1 MANVTLLGNTYNDV
15 PAVDL
20 PQAGGGTV
28 RFYEMN
34 ASDYVVS
41 DTTSGNWHI
50 RKWNSG
56 LCEAY
61 GWVSRTF
68 ECSSSIGSLYE
79 SAEYQESFPSSTF
92 ISTPFHFAASF
103 RGNTNNWLLGLEIGD
118 GLSSTET
125 AKYAAFSYNNSTRSV
140 TVYFEAKGYWK

>member
-1 MANVTLLGNTYNDV
+1 MANVMLLGNTYNDV

-34 ASDYVVS
+34 ASDYVIS

-56 LCEAY
+56 LCEVY
-61 GWVSRTF
+61 GWVSKSFACT
-68 ECSSSIGSLYE
+68 SAIGSLYE
-79 SAEYQESFPSSTF
+79 SAEYQENFPSGAFTG
-92 ISTPFHFAASF
+92 TPFHFAVSF
-103 RGNTNNWLLGLEIGD
+103 RGNTNNWLQGIEIGD
-118 GLSSTET
+118 GLSSTKT
-125 AKYAAFSYNNSTRSV
+125 AKYAAISYNSFTRSGR
-140 TVYFEAKGYWK
+140 VYFEAKGYWK

>member
-1 MANVTLLGNTYNDV
+1 MSDIELLGAVYPDV

-20 PQAGGGTV
+20 PKSGGGTV

-56 LCEAY
+56 LCEVY
-61 GWVSRTF
+61 GWVNRTF
-68 ECSSSIGSLYE
+68 ECDTPIGSLYE
-79 SAEYQESFPSSTF
+79 SAVYQENFPTGAV
-92 ISTPFHFAASF
+92 INTPFHFAVSF
-103 RGNTNNWLLGLEIGD
+103 RGNTYNWLLGIEVGD
-118 GLSSTET
+118 GLSSTTT
-125 AKYAAFSYNNSTRSV
+125 AKYEAFSYNSSTRSAV
-140 TVYFEAKGYWK
+140 VYFEAKGYWK

>member
-1 MANVTLLGNTYNDV
+1 MPDIELLGAVYPDV

-20 PQAGGGTV
+20 PKAGGGTV
-28 RFYEMN
+28 RFYEIN

-56 LCEAY
+56 LCEVY
-61 GWVSRTF
+61 GWVSKSFACT
-68 ECSSSIGSLYE
+68 SAIGSLYE
-79 SAEYQESFPSSTF
+79 SAEYQENFPSGAF
-92 ISTPFHFAASF
+92 ISKPFHFAASF
-103 RGNTNNWLLGLEIGD
+103 RGNTNNWLLALEIGD
-118 GLSSTET
+118 GLSSTKT
-125 AKYAAFSYNNSTRSV
+125 AKYAGVSYNNSTRSI

>member
-1 MANVTLLGNTYNDV
+1 MADIELLGAVYPDV

-20 PQAGGGTV
+20 PKASGGTV

-41 DTTSGNWHI
+41 DTTNGNWHI

-56 LCEAY
+56 LCEVY
-61 GWVSRTF
+61 GWVNRTF
-68 ECSSSIGSLYE
+68 ECNNAIGSLYE
-79 SAEYQESFPSSTF
+79 SAEYQESFPSGAF

-103 RGNTNNWLLGLEIGD
+103 SGNTYNWLTALEIGD
-118 GLSSTET
+118 GLSKTT
-125 AKYAAFSYNNSTRSV
+125 TPKYGGVSYNISTRSII
-140 TVYFEAKGYWK
+140 VYFEAKGYWK